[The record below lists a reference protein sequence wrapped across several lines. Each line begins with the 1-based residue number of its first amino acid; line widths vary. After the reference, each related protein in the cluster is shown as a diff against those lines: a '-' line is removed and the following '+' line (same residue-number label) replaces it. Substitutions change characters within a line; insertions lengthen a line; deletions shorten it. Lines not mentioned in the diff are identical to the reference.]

1 MALKLRGM
9 NNMKEIFPLSELKK
23 GSSARVY
30 KISADGAMRRRLIDI
45 GLIKD
50 TKVECIGK
58 SAAGDPR
65 AYLIRGAVIALRSD
79 DSKNILVY

>member
-1 MALKLRGM
+1 
-9 NNMKEIFPLSELKK
+9 MKEVLSLNELKN
-23 GSSARVY
+23 GCSARVY
-30 KISADGAMRRRLIDI
+30 KINSDGAMRRRLIDI

>member
-1 MALKLRGM
+1 
-9 NNMKEIFPLSELKK
+9 MKEIMPLCELKK
-23 GSSARVY
+23 GCSARVY
-30 KISADGAMRRRLIDI
+30 KINTGGAMRRRLIDI

-58 SAAGDPR
+58 SVAGDPR
-65 AYLIRGAVIALRSD
+65 AYLIRGAVIALRNE